1 LIQTPSA
8 DKPSYSSSLGF
19 KAICGLLLALSTL
32 GISSCHSA
40 AYYYYKFPEYTYAG
54 RPIPPSKL
62 AERVMIG
69 VTANGSSG
77 SLQIVDALRDIRSNV
92 EDTIPSFQISG
103 YSSGYP
109 GSILS
114 FPAETRGYVYSN
126 SDGSLTNIN
135 YSTEASSGS
144 VGTFQS
150 GSSAV
155 AVPPT
160 FTRYYGAE
168 EAAGILELIDNTTG
182 AGFGLN
188 IPNVFKVVVN
198 TGDTVALAMVRN
210 SNVLYRIFKLNANQ
224 YPTQQAAILATGS
237 ADCEPS
243 LLPVYCAVSVPGTYD
258 RPNDVYFSLDGTTAY
273 VLNCGPECGGN
284 TASVTLLQQGPL
296 NNNVIPSS
304 PTQPNP
310 QISNV
315 HVPGGVTAAISDG
328 TTLYLAG
335 QQLQPDG
342 LFAGVLSTMNQAF
355 AVSNPSVAI
364 TGTYSISDGTHSKML
379 FADNNTLWIGSQFCA
394 SGERQKQF
402 ASGVTT
408 QAANYGCLTR
418 FILSGAILPTWSS
431 GASFVVSQQ
440 VTDGTNTQVVLT
452 AGTSGG
458 NAPAWNTALDGTTQ
472 DGSVVWVNI
481 GPTTRA
487 EIVPSVTPNVS
498 SSSALTVAYP
508 NQNDNQ
514 YYYGSLTGIC
524 WVQNYNKVYTAY
536 GGQVHIFSTV
546 DGSEIDNQY
555 VAVQG
560 TALDVAYMDALTDGA
575 N

>member
-1 LIQTPSA
+1 LKNRSLFVRGSGATPFPSPLPQTPLNQKTSTA
-8 DKPSYSSSLGF
+8 DKAFFGGARSRIIG
-19 KAICGLLLALSTL
+19 GLLLVVSAL
-32 GISSCHSA
+32 GVSSCHSA

-54 RPIPPSKL
+54 RPVPPSKL
-62 AERVMIG
+62 AQRVMIG

-92 EDTIPSFQISG
+92 EDTIPGFQISG

-109 GSILS
+109 GTILS
-114 FPAETRGYVYSN
+114 FPSELRGYVYSN

-144 VGTFQS
+144 VGTFES

-168 EAAGILELIDNTTG
+168 EAAGILEVIDNSTG
-182 AGFGLN
+182 QSYGLN
-188 IPNVFKVVVN
+188 IPNVFKVVTN

-210 SNVLYRIFKLNANQ
+210 ANVLYRVFKLNENQ
-224 YPTQQAAILATGS
+224 YPTQQAAIQATG
-237 ADCEPS
+237 AVDCEPN

-258 RPNDVYFSLDGTTAY
+258 RPSGVYFSLDGTTAY

-304 PTQPNP
+304 PTQTNP
-310 QISNV
+310 MIANV
-315 HVPGGVTAAISDG
+315 PVPGGVTAAISDG
-328 TTLYLAG
+328 ITLYLAG

-342 LFAGVLSTMNQAF
+342 LFTGFLSTMNQAT
-355 AVSNPSVAI
+355 NTI
-364 TGTYSISDGTHSKML
+364 TGKYSISDGTHSKML

-394 SGERQKQF
+394 SGEREKQF
-402 ASGVTT
+402 ANGVTT
-408 QAANYGCLTR
+408 QAANYNCLTMVV
-418 FILSGAILPTWSS
+418 LSGSPESPQSVQIVPA
-431 GASFVVSQQ
+431 VNQ
-440 VTDGTNTQVVLT
+440 
-452 AGTSGG
+452 AGTGV
-458 NAPAWNTALDGTTQ
+458 TA
-472 DGSVVWVNI
+472 
-481 GPTTRA
+481 
-487 EIVPSVTPNVS
+487 
-498 SSSALTVAYP
+498 VAVQYP
-508 NQNDNQ
+508 NQNDDQ
-514 YYYGSLTGIC
+514 FYYGSLTGIC

-546 DGSEIDNQY
+546 DGSEIDNEY

-575 N
+575 D

>member
-1 LIQTPSA
+1 M
-8 DKPSYSSSLGF
+8 
-19 KAICGLLLALSTL
+19 LALSAL
-32 GISSCHSA
+32 GLSSCHSN
-40 AYYYYKFPEYTYAG
+40 AYYYYKFPEYNYAG

-62 AERVMIG
+62 AQRVMIG
-69 VTANGSSG
+69 QTANGSIG

-109 GSILS
+109 GTILS
-114 FPAETRGYVYSN
+114 FPAELKGFVYSN

-135 YSTEASSGS
+135 YSTEASAGS

-155 AVPPT
+155 AIPT
-160 FTRYYGAE
+160 AFTRYYGAE
-168 EAAGILELIDNTTG
+168 EGAGVLEIIDNE
-182 AGFGLN
+182 FGGSYALN
-188 IPNVFKVVVN
+188 IPNVYKVVAN

-210 SNVLYRIFKLNANQ
+210 SNVLYRIFRLNENQ
-224 YPTQQAAILATGS
+224 FPTNVAAIAATGS
-237 ADCEPS
+237 VDCEPS
-243 LLPVYCAVSVPGTYD
+243 LLPVYCAVPVPGTYD
-258 RPNDVYFSLDGTTAY
+258 RPTGVYFSLDGTTAY
-273 VLNCGPECGGN
+273 VLNCGPECGGT
-284 TASVTLLQQGPL
+284 TASVTLLPQGPL

-304 PTQPNP
+304 PTQPNVM
-310 QISNV
+310 IANV
-315 HVPGGVTAAISDG
+315 PVPGGVTAAISDG

-342 LFAGVLSTMNQAF
+342 LFAGNLSLMSQAT
-355 AVSNPSVAI
+355 NIITSV
-364 TGTYSISDGTHSKML
+364 YSISDGTHSKML

-394 SGERQKQF
+394 TGERAKQ
-402 ASGVTT
+402 AAIGVIT

-418 FILSGAILPTWSS
+418 FVLGTNAILPTWTS
-431 GASFVVSQQ
+431 GTVYTVGEQ
-440 VTDGTNTQVVLT
+440 VTDGTNTQVVQT

-458 NAPAWNTALDGTTQ
+458 SAPPWSTAVDGMTKDNAVA
-472 DGSVVWVNI
+472 WVNI

-487 EIVPSVTPNVS
+487 QIIPSMTPNDFGINS
-498 SSSALTVAYP
+498 LPLLYP
-508 NQNDNQ
+508 NQEDNTI
-514 YYYGSLTGIC
+514 YYGSLTGVC
-524 WVQNYNKVYTAY
+524 WVQNFNKVYTAY

-546 DGSEIDNQY
+546 DGSEIDNEF